1 MGPIPTFISLYSATI
16 SKIHGGNTEM
26 RTSDWN
32 GLSETNRWNGA
43 KAFDTAKAGYNQWYK

>member
-1 MGPIPTFISLYSATI
+1 MTTFISIYLATI